1 MTLQVEI
8 IPVTPFQQNCCL
20 LWDADTKEAVLTDVG
35 GNADML
41 WARVQELGLDL
52 QQIWLTHGHLDHA
65 GGVVDLCQYKAVP
78 VIGPHPDDAFWLD
91 QLPEATAKYG
101 FPVSDV
107 VKPTSWLQEG
117 DSVKVGAHEFQVL
130 HIPGHTPGHV
140 VFYSAEYGLIIG
152 GDILFQGSIGRTD
165 FPRGNHQ
172 DLISNIQQNLYTLP
186 DATEVIPGHGPMT
199 SIGHEKRTNPY
210 VRAQD

>member
-35 GNADML
+35 GNADVL
-41 WARVQELGLDL
+41 WARIQELGLDL

-65 GGVVDLCQYKAVP
+65 GGVADVRTLKDVP

-101 FPVSDV
+101 FPVSPV
-107 VKPTSWLQEG
+107 VKPTQWLNEG
-117 DSVKVGAHEFQVL
+117 DVVKVGAHAFQVL

-140 VFYSAEYGLIIG
+140 VLLGRVWLDYRWRHLVPRLDWPHRFSAR
-152 GDILFQGSIGRTD
+152 QS
-165 FPRGNHQ
+165 PRFN
-172 DLISNIQQNLYTLP
+172 QQYPAKTVYF
-186 DATEVIPGHGPMT
+186 ARRH
-199 SIGHEKRTNPY
+199 
-210 VRAQD
+210 

>member
-91 QLPEATAKYG
+91 Q
-101 FPVSDV
+101 
-107 VKPTSWLQEG
+107 
-117 DSVKVGAHEFQVL
+117 
-130 HIPGHTPGHV
+130 
-140 VFYSAEYGLIIG
+140 
-152 GDILFQGSIGRTD
+152 
-165 FPRGNHQ
+165 
-172 DLISNIQQNLYTLP
+172 
-186 DATEVIPGHGPMT
+186 
-199 SIGHEKRTNPY
+199 
-210 VRAQD
+210 

>member
-107 VKPTSWLQEG
+107 VKPTSAVNAIRKTLSG
-117 DSVKVGAHEFQVL
+117 STKNC
-130 HIPGHTPGHV
+130 
-140 VFYSAEYGLIIG
+140 SSNRIIG
-152 GDILFQGSIGRTD
+152 PSLITRMVSIPAASSVSRLPAELITAAPWRWPTSASSKAVARGMARTKASSIIL
-165 FPRGNHQ
+165 P
-172 DLISNIQQNLYTLP
+172 
-186 DATEVIPGHGPMT
+186 
-199 SIGHEKRTNPY
+199 
-210 VRAQD
+210 